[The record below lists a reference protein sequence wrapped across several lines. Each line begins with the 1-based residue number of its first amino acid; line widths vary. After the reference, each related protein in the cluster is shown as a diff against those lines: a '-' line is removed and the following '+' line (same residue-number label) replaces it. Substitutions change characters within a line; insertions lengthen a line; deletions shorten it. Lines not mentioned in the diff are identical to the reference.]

1 MARPNWADYFMRSAY
16 LIATRAT
23 CDRKHVGAVIV
34 TQDNRVV
41 ASGYN
46 GSPAGTPSCDEV
58 GHELSAGHCVR
69 TIHAEANAISF
80 AGRTAQGCTLYTTVI
95 PCYDCCKLVVNAGIQ
110 RVVYDEFYPSR
121 YGKSDQVVDFFKAA
135 GLEVVQHD
143 SVMLEAFKK
152 KLKELEELENS
163 VLSTMLV
170 EYACGCSVP
179 APKALLRCAEHG
191 TKRVRE

>member
-1 MARPNWADYFMRSAY
+1 MRPNWDEYFMRSAY

-23 CDRKHVGAVIV
+23 CNRKHVGALIV
-34 TQDNRVV
+34 TPENRVV

-58 GHELSAGHCVR
+58 GHELVEGHCVR
-69 TIHAEANAISF
+69 TIHAEANAIGF
-80 AGRTAQGCTLYTTVI
+80 AGRMAQGCTLYATVI
-95 PCYDCCKLVVNAGIQ
+95 PCYDCCKAIVNVGIAK
-110 RVVYDEFYPSR
+110 VVYDEFYPSR
-121 YGKSDQVVDFFKAA
+121 YGKSDMVPAFFKAA
-135 GLEVVQHD
+135 GVEMVQHD

-152 KLKELEELENS
+152 KMKELEELEAS

-179 APKALLRCAEHG
+179 GAQAKMTCAEHG
-191 TKRVRE
+191 VRRVHE